1 PFAPSSPRRFRSI
14 RARVCARA
22 PWEFMARV
30 GVSEFYS
37 SLQGPRDRQQT
48 WRETIARMNYW
59 DHPFH
64 PLNERP
70 PEPSY
75 KGLSTSSG
83 GDLRQPWELLALSR
97 RHVGPLDMRDT
108 YLGGTGT
115 RMKCSSYHGRA
126 SASSG
131 ASSHRLGTQR
141 GGQDT
146 AAFASSFN
154 DRTLKASASCGALPW
169 RQRLVGQLNQNAGA
183 ERSFTVLGCGAEAGC
198 TDSSSNIF
206 LCGNTAATQWFR
218 SRAGPRGG
226 SLLRSAGARRPCGA
240 LLGRS
245 WSCGRRGWRESA
257 SPPAPAARQC

>member
-115 RMKCSSYHGRA
+115 RMKCSSYHGHAPEPERRRGQA
-126 SASSG
+126 AARHTG
-131 ASSHRLGTQR
+131 QMTQR
-141 GGQDT
+141 PLHPRSTT
-146 AAFASSFN
+146 AH
-154 DRTLKASASCGALPW
+154 
-169 RQRLVGQLNQNAGA
+169 
-183 ERSFTVLGCGAEAGC
+183 
-198 TDSSSNIF
+198 
-206 LCGNTAATQWFR
+206 
-218 SRAGPRGG
+218 
-226 SLLRSAGARRPCGA
+226 
-240 LLGRS
+240 
-245 WSCGRRGWRESA
+245 
-257 SPPAPAARQC
+257 

>member
-183 ERSFTVLGCGAEAGC
+183 ERSFTVLGCGAEAGFPSADC
-198 TDSSSNIF
+198 CCCCWC
-206 LCGNTAATQWFR
+206 LC
-218 SRAGPRGG
+218 
-226 SLLRSAGARRPCGA
+226 C
-240 LLGRS
+240 
-245 WSCGRRGWRESA
+245 C
-257 SPPAPAARQC
+257 CC

>member
-154 DRTLKASASCGALPW
+154 DRTLKELDAACHEPRAACSC
-169 RQRLVGQLNQNAGA
+169 
-183 ERSFTVLGCGAEAGC
+183 
-198 TDSSSNIF
+198 
-206 LCGNTAATQWFR
+206 
-218 SRAGPRGG
+218 
-226 SLLRSAGARRPCGA
+226 
-240 LLGRS
+240 
-245 WSCGRRGWRESA
+245 
-257 SPPAPAARQC
+257 

>member
-169 RQRLVGQLNQNAGA
+169 RQRLDVAAGTA
-183 ERSFTVLGCGAEAGC
+183 PGLASAPVVHHRPPAGRTVPPG
-198 TDSSSNIF
+198 
-206 LCGNTAATQWFR
+206 
-218 SRAGPRGG
+218 
-226 SLLRSAGARRPCGA
+226 GARG
-240 LLGRS
+240 
-245 WSCGRRGWRESA
+245 A
-257 SPPAPAARQC
+257 SPPRGAALRASRGC